1 VREVRRLGTGLRQ
14 AQERVER
21 TSLGQGM
28 LSALI
33 LIILITAVA
42 WCVPDSALRRTVRS
56 VVAPIA
62 YATGLDQ
69 YWGVFSPDPP
79 RRLEYVDV
87 VVTLR
92 DGRVVV
98 WNIPHGDPVIGH
110 YSTYHW
116 HKLKEN
122 LVRAPSLQPGLARWV
137 ARSVAG
143 PAGGATRVKI
153 VLRTV
158 SLPPPGSSVA
168 SVTGSKLLYDEK
180 LSGT

>member
-1 VREVRRLGTGLRQ
+1 MRRLVPGLRQ
-14 AQERVER
+14 AQERIER
-21 TSLGQGM
+21 TPLGQGL

-42 WCVPDSALRRTVRS
+42 WCVPDSALRRTVKS
-56 VVAPIA
+56 VASPVAYVA
-62 YATGLDQ
+62 GLDQ
-69 YWGVFSPDPP
+69 YWGVFAPDPP

-92 DGRVVV
+92 SGRVVV

-122 LVRAPSLQPGLARWV
+122 LVRVPSLRPALARWV
-137 ARSVAG
+137 ARTVAG
-143 PAGGATRVKI
+143 PAGGATRVRI

-158 SLPPPGSSVA
+158 PLPPPGSSA
-168 SVTGSKLLYDEK
+168 AGATGSKLLYDEK